1 MRAGRGFLV
10 GWWALVTALL
20 LVMAGCERQ
29 PEATLAQA
37 HDATWLDHWPQGRS
51 LTAFSLIDHHG
62 QPFGPQQLQGRWT
75 LMFVGYT
82 YCPDIC
88 PTSLATMAAAWPA
101 LKARWPALQLVFLSA
116 DPERDSPQRLAQY
129 IPYFHSEFIGVT
141 GPLSEIHRLAD
152 PLTLVF
158 SQPDTSMPGYLID
171 HSASLA
177 IIGPDAV
184 GRGAIRPARANASQL
199 MIVEGERLEQL
210 LAPLLDGENS
220 NAR

>member
-1 MRAGRGFLV
+1 MNRRAGYGRRWLMLV
-10 GWWALVTALL
+10 VVAAF
-20 LVMAGCERQ
+20 AFSGCDRQ
-29 PEATLAQA
+29 PEVMPSVT
-37 HDATWLDHWPQGRS
+37 HETTWLDLWPQGRA
-51 LTAFSLIDHHG
+51 LPAFSLTDHHG
-62 QPFGPQQLQGRWT
+62 QPFGPEQLQGHWT

-88 PTSLATMAAAWPA
+88 PTSLATLAGAWPA
-101 LKARWPALQLVFLSA
+101 LKSRWPELQLVFLSA
-116 DPERDSPQRLAQY
+116 DPKRDSPSRLAQY
-129 IPYFHSEFIGVT
+129 IPYFNPEFIGIS
-141 GPLSEIHRLAD
+141 GDLSQIHRLAD

-158 SQPDTSMPGYLID
+158 SEPDTSMPGYLID

-184 GRGAIRPARANASQL
+184 GRGAIRPARANAAQL

-220 NAR
+220 KAR

>member
-1 MRAGRGFLV
+1 MRLGRSGLR
-10 GWWALVTALL
+10 WRALWLALL
-20 LVMAGCERQ
+20 LVATGCEQPPSASALPARQ
-29 PEATLAQA
+29 
-37 HDATWLDHWPQGRS
+37 ATWLDLWPQGRPLPTFS
-51 LTAFSLIDHHG
+51 LTDHHG

-116 DPERDSPQRLAQY
+116 DPGRDSPQRLAQY
-129 IPYFHSEFIGVT
+129 VPYFNPEFIGIS

-158 SQPDTSMPGYLID
+158 SQPDTSLPGYLID

-177 IIGPDAV
+177 VVGPDGV

-199 MIVEGERLEQL
+199 MIVEGERLELL
-210 LAPLLDGENS
+210 LAPLLDGENN